1 MLSLLIKEKNIDLK
15 SLKCLIFDIENTYNI
30 SIPITNGSTSA
41 FFFIILFF
49 LKLYRK
55 LIWNVLEKSY
65 IFSNMNIFF
74 FLLFLWC
81 SNIFKGKFSST
92 PFSPPTFFLPE
103 IKGKKPLR
111 ENSHMVSCWYIIHSC
126 KLCSPSVPGKEYI

>member
-41 FFFIILFF
+41 FFLIILFF

-65 IFSNMNIFF
+65 IFCNMNIFF
-74 FLLFLWC
+74 FLA
-81 SNIFKGKFSST
+81 FSLM
-92 PFSPPTFFLPE
+92 FQYF
-103 IKGKKPLR
+103 
-111 ENSHMVSCWYIIHSC
+111 
-126 KLCSPSVPGKEYI
+126 